1 MKIKV
6 VCEGWLKDCCISE
19 LKNNPDKRYH
29 IVSTKFT
36 ADGFWHDAMNCFL
49 SPHNWLAR
57 VYLKDFDN
65 DFNYADITF
74 YDTIIGNAA
83 ESAVREEDLG
93 WVLIPRFVGDNE
105 SKTATLIGFQLIGF

>member
-6 VCEGWLKDCCISE
+6 VCEGWLRDCYISE

-29 IVSTKFT
+29 IVSAKFT
-36 ADGFWHDAMNCFL
+36 ADRFWHDAMDSFL
-49 SPHNWLAR
+49 SPHNWLAW

-65 DFNYADITF
+65 DFNYANVTF
-74 YDTIIGNAA
+74 YDTVIGNAV
-83 ESAVREEDLG
+83 ESAIREEDLG
-93 WVLIPRFVGDNE
+93 WVLIPRFVGDSE